1 MDFKLIGQII
11 HITQHG
17 NHKLK
22 YIENS
27 QPLLVYVISGE
38 KLVELNGETL
48 SVKAGQIIAI
58 PANTILNMTNLS
70 INNTPYQAICFS
82 WYDELLNQFA
92 SSNKQIIPKPL
103 KKIKVETD
111 LRDNFINRLSQ
122 IESELINNS
131 VNDSGINLMLV
142 KHLFLELLIRL
153 SSIGIVFKANNNTS
167 ISYQIRQ
174 MISQQPDKKW
184 KLRVIADQFAMSES
198 TLRRYLAREGQ
209 NLSQII
215 LDVRL
220 NYGLVLLQTTQKSI
234 LTIAQSAGY
243 DSGSRFTHYFK
254 KRFGISPKML
264 RSE

>member
-11 HITQHG
+11 HITQHC

-38 KLVELNGETL
+38 KLVEWNGEIL

-70 INNTPYQAICFS
+70 INNKPYQAICIS

-92 SSNKQIIPKPL
+92 SSNKQIIHTPL
-103 KKIKVETD
+103 KKINVETD
-111 LRDNFINRLSQ
+111 LKDNFINRLSQ
-122 IESELINNS
+122 IESELINSS
-131 VNDSGINLMLV
+131 VNDSGMNLMLV

-153 SSIGIVFKANNNTS
+153 SSIGIVFKTNNNTS

-174 MISQQPDKKW
+174 MIRQQPDKKW

-198 TLRRYLAREGQ
+198 TLRRYLARDGQ

-215 LDVRL
+215 LDIRL

-234 LTIAQSAGY
+234 LTIAQSVGY